1 MPATESAL
9 EIEGSYT
16 EEEGTTDEIG
26 SSIGPGSG
34 GPGRDRGGAPL
45 LRLFRMLHRRG
56 RTSRCSRLPPPRP
69 QGTARVPLAA
79 LHLRSA
85 AAGGRE
91 TRLEVQLR
99 LRLPVAD

>member
-34 GPGRDRGGAPL
+34 GTSRDRG
-45 LRLFRMLHRRG
+45 
-56 RTSRCSRLPPPRP
+56 
-69 QGTARVPLAA
+69 V
-79 LHLRSA
+79 HLC
-85 AAGGRE
+85 
-91 TRLEVQLR
+91 
-99 LRLPVAD
+99 